1 MALTTYRKK
10 RNFKESPEP
19 KGGKA
24 DTEKLRFVIQ
34 KHDASHLHY
43 DFRLEMEG
51 VLKSWAVPKG
61 PSTDPS
67 VKRLA
72 MMVEDHPYDYRNFE
86 GIIPSGYGAGTV
98 IVWDEGFYEPADA
111 SGKDK
116 KTLTKELMAGLR
128 KGKLHILLKG
138 KKLKGEYGLIKAFGR
153 GENSWLMFKVKDNYT
168 STDDITL
175 KDKSVISKKTLAQVE
190 KTSTNFYG
198 AKRVKDSA
206 SPTKKEKELNTR
218 SDVKAASLKN
228 AREKAATKTSA
239 SKKAVVKTSPAKKST
254 VRAAALVKKA
264 ITKKTAAKKAP
275 AKTRRIASKKKA
287 VEVAAILKSA
297 PKAAFPAKLKPMLA
311 TLVDKPF
318 DEEGWL
324 YEVKW
329 DGYRALAFSH
339 KGVVE
344 LKSRNDKS
352 FDEKF
357 YPVKEALE
365 AWGTD
370 AVLDGEIVVVK
381 ESGVSSFGAL
391 QNWRSEADG
400 DLYYYVFDLL
410 WYEGKDLSSLPLT
423 DRKAILQSI
432 IPGDGILKYS
442 ESFLESGTQ
451 FFEAAKKT
459 GLEGIIAKK
468 ADSLYHSGDRSSEWL
483 KIKANQRQEVVI
495 GGYTKNDDSSKL
507 FSALLVGFFE
517 KGKLIYTGKIGTGF
531 NMQDQRELLK
541 QFKPLIVKKPP
552 FSELPDINKPSRFR
566 PNPPHATATWL
577 KPQLVCEV
585 SYTEMTSDGVM
596 RHPSFEGMR
605 IDKKATDV
613 LEEVA
618 KPAKK
623 TVAASSV
630 KKPKAAPKKAQVKKA
645 EGPVKSPVS
654 PVTKRERK
662 TLLNPTDDT
671 QARSVNG
678 HELKFT
684 NLSKLY
690 WPKEKIS
697 KRDMINYYYQVAPY
711 ILPYLKDRPQSMLR
725 HPDGITK
732 FSFFYKNI
740 KGKAPDWVE
749 TFDYHAGDGEDKE
762 YLVAKDD
769 ASLLYMASLG
779 CIEMNPWHSRVQKED
794 FPDWCIMDLDP
805 GSKSNFNQVIETAL
819 ACKTIL
825 EGLGADSYVKT
836 SGSTGM
842 HVYIP
847 FGAKYTY
854 DQSKEFARVIARL
867 VHEQLPDITSIERT
881 VKDRKGKLYIDF
893 LQNRPQAT
901 VSAPYS
907 LRPKPG
913 ATVSMPLHW
922 DEVKKGLKMSD
933 FNIHNAL
940 DRIKREGDIF
950 KPVLGKGINLKKIV
964 SQFKEES

>member
-19 KGGKA
+19 TGGKA
-24 DTEKLRFVIQ
+24 DSEKLRFVIQ

-51 VLKSWAVPKG
+51 VLKSWAIPKG

-111 SGKDK
+111 RGKDK
-116 KTLTKELMAGLR
+116 KTLTKELMTGLR
-128 KGKLHILLKG
+128 KGKLHIILKG

-153 GENSWLMFKVKDNYT
+153 AENSWLLFKVKDEYV
-168 STDDITL
+168 SADDITL

-190 KTSTNFYG
+190 KTSKNFYG
-198 AKRVKDSA
+198 SKRVKESA
-206 SPTKKEKELNTR
+206 ITSKKEKSLNKR
-218 SDVKAASLKN
+218 SDVKAASAKN
-228 AREKAATKTSA
+228 AREKAAPKKTAASSQGVVTASRKTKKTKDGKSA
-239 SKKAVVKTSPAKKST
+239 SKKVA
-254 VRAAALVKKA
+254 
-264 ITKKTAAKKAP
+264 TKKPTRKSVNTA
-275 AKTRRIASKKKA
+275 SHKKKA
-287 VEVAAILKSA
+287 SEAEAILSTA
-297 PKAAFPAKLKPMLA
+297 PKRAFPAKLRPMLA

-318 DEEGWL
+318 DEEGWI

-339 KGVVE
+339 KGKTE

-357 YPVKEALE
+357 YPVKEAVE
-365 AWGTD
+365 AWGID
-370 AVLDGEIVVVK
+370 AVVDGEIVVVK
-381 ESGVSSFGAL
+381 EDGISSFGAL

-400 DLYYYVFDLL
+400 DLYYYVFDLP
-410 WYEGKDLSSLPLT
+410 WYAGKDLSGLPLT
-423 DRKAILQSI
+423 DRKAILRSI
-432 IPGDGILKYS
+432 IPEEGIIKFSDGFS
-442 ESFLESGTQ
+442 ESGTR

-468 ADSLYHSGDRSSEWL
+468 ADSLYHPGDHSSEWL
-483 KIKANQRQEVVI
+483 KIKANKRQEVVI
-495 GGYTKNDDSSKL
+495 GGYTRNHDSGKL

-517 KGKLIYTGKIGTGF
+517 KGELVYSGKIGTGF
-531 NMQDQRELLK
+531 NTQSQRDMMK
-541 QFKPLIVKKPP
+541 QFKPLIIKKPP

-577 KPQLVCEV
+577 KPELVCEV

-605 IDKKATDV
+605 MDKKASDV
-613 LEEVA
+613 MKEVA
-618 KPAKK
+618 KPTKK
-623 TVAASSV
+623 TVKQAEE
-630 KKPKAAPKKAQVKKA
+630 KNLKALVA
-645 EGPVKSPVS
+645 
-654 PVTKRERK
+654 PVTKRDRK
-662 TLLNPTDDT
+662 TLLNPTDET
-671 QARSVNG
+671 QVRKING

-749 TFDYHAGDGEDKE
+749 TFDYHSEGDGEDKE

-779 CIEMNPWHSRVQKED
+779 CIEMNPWHSRIQKED

-819 ACKTIL
+819 VCKDIL
-825 EGLGADSYVKT
+825 DGLGADCYVKT

-847 FGAKYTY
+847 LGARYTY

-867 VHEQLPDITSIERT
+867 VQEQLPDITSVERT

-913 ATVSMPLHW
+913 ATVSMPLRW
-922 DEVKKGLKMSD
+922 EEVKKGLKMSD

-940 DRIKREGDIF
+940 DRIKSEGDIF
-950 KPVLGKGINLKKIV
+950 KPVLGKGISLKKIV
-964 SQFKEES
+964 AQFKTEP